1 MRKAI
6 PTRMT
11 FTGVTVLGQFVR
23 SLADLSR
30 ALRHRGEIR
39 HLAEFD
45 DRMLKDIGLTR
56 SDVSCALSEP
66 LLRNPSWVLIR
77 SAERHSRG
85 ERPDRP
91 ARPVRPVVPIVTQV
105 NRCA

>member
-1 MRKAI
+1 MNQSATSTK
-6 PTRMT
+6 
-11 FTGVTVLGQFVR
+11 TVSGMSVLVNFVR
-23 SLADLSR
+23 SLTDLSR

-66 LLRNPSWVLIR
+66 LLRNPSWVLVR

-85 ERPDRP
+85 ERSDRSS
-91 ARPVRPVVPIVTQV
+91 RPVRPVVPIVRQV
-105 NRCA
+105 KSCA

>member
-1 MRKAI
+1 MNRSATSTKPI
-6 PTRMT
+6 SIMT
-11 FTGVTVLGQFVR
+11 ALGQFVR

-66 LLRNPSWVLIR
+66 LLRNPSWVLVR

-85 ERPDRP
+85 ERPDRSS
-91 ARPVRPVVPIVTQV
+91 RPVRPVVPIVAQAK
-105 NRCA
+105 RCA

>member
-1 MRKAI
+1 MNKSI

-11 FTGVTVLGQFVR
+11 ITGMSALGQFVR

-30 ALRHRGEIR
+30 ALRHRGEIK

-56 SDVSCALSEP
+56 SDVSSALSEP
-66 LLRNPSWVLIR
+66 LLRNPSWVLVR

-85 ERPDRP
+85 ERPDRSS
-91 ARPVRPVVPIVTQV
+91 RRLRPVVPIVTQAR
-105 NRCA
+105 RCA

>member
-1 MRKAI
+1 MNKSM

-11 FTGVTVLGQFVR
+11 ITGMSVLGQFVR
-23 SLADLSR
+23 SLTDLSR

-56 SDVSCALSEP
+56 SDVSSALSEP
-66 LLRNPSWVLIR
+66 LLRNPSWVLVR
-77 SAERHSRG
+77 SAERHSRS
-85 ERPDRP
+85 ERPDHSR
-91 ARPVRPVVPIVTQV
+91 RTLRPVVPIVTQAE
-105 NRCA
+105 RCA

>member
-1 MRKAI
+1 MNKSI
-6 PTRMT
+6 PARMT
-11 FTGVTVLGQFVR
+11 ITGMTSLGQFVR

-45 DRMLKDIGLTR
+45 GRMLKDIGLTR

-77 SAERHSRG
+77 SAERHSRS
-85 ERPDRP
+85 ERLDRSV
-91 ARPVRPVVPIVTQV
+91 RPVRPVVPMVPLAK
-105 NRCA
+105 RCA

>member
-1 MRKAI
+1 MSKSI
-6 PTRMT
+6 PARMT
-11 FTGVTVLGQFVR
+11 FTGMTALGQFVR
-23 SLADLSR
+23 SLIDLSR

-66 LLRNPSWVLIR
+66 LLRNPSWVLVR

-85 ERPDRP
+85 ERPDRSVK
-91 ARPVRPVVPIVTQV
+91 PVRPVVPIVTQV
-105 NRCA
+105 KRCA

>member
-1 MRKAI
+1 MNKSM

-11 FTGVTVLGQFVR
+11 FTGMSALGQFAR

-30 ALRHRGEIR
+30 ALRHRGEIK

-56 SDVSCALSEP
+56 SDVSSALSEP
-66 LLRNPSWVLIR
+66 LIRNPSWVLIR
-77 SAERHSRG
+77 SAERHSRS
-85 ERPDRP
+85 EKVDHS
-91 ARPVRPVVPIVTQV
+91 ARSIRPIVPMVTQAK
-105 NRCA
+105 RCA

>member
-1 MRKAI
+1 MSKPIAA
-6 PTRMT
+6 RMT
-11 FTGVTVLGQFVR
+11 FTGMTVLGQFVR
-23 SLADLSR
+23 SLTDLSR

-85 ERPDRP
+85 ERPDRS
-91 ARPVRPVVPIVTQV
+91 ARPIRPVVPIVTQV

>member
-1 MRKAI
+1 
-6 PTRMT
+6 MT
-11 FTGVTVLGQFVR
+11 ITGMSALEQFVR
-23 SLADLSR
+23 SMTNLAK

-66 LLRNPSWVLIR
+66 LLRNPSWVLVR

-85 ERPDRP
+85 ERSDRSS
-91 ARPVRPVVPIVTQV
+91 RRLRPVVPIVTQAK
-105 NRCA
+105 RCA